1 MVEHRELVLRL
12 TAEHFG
18 LMATAVSIAAVLGIS
33 AAITASRYS
42 RVGEALSVAA
52 NTAQAVPSFAVL
64 GLAIPFLG
72 IGFAPAVFALVLRAV
87 LPIYL
92 NTHLGLL
99 AVDRAVIDA
108 ARGQGM
114 RDLQVLRMVEIP
126 LATPVILAGIK
137 TAAVEGVAIATLAA
151 FIGAG
156 GLGDL
161 ILQGIAIVDT
171 DRLLAGAVPAALM
184 AVSVEL
190 GFRLCER
197 RVEMAAGNPL
207 DRQDESPMMLM

>member
-1 MVEHRELVLRL
+1 MTSWLSFMIEHHSLVLRL
-12 TAEHFG
+12 TAEHLG
-18 LMATAVSIAAVLGIS
+18 LMLSALSIAMVLGIFGG
-33 AAITASRYS
+33 IVASRHP
-42 RVGEALSVAA
+42 RVGNALLVVA

-72 IGFAPAVFALVLRAV
+72 IGFYPAVFALLLRGV

-92 NTHLGLL
+92 NTHVGLL
-99 AVDRAVIDA
+99 SVNQAVIDA

-114 RDLQVLRMVEIP
+114 RNSELLRIVEIP
-126 LATPVILAGIK
+126 LAAPVILAGIK

-161 ILQGIAIVDT
+161 ILQGIAMVDS
-171 DRLLAGAVPAALM
+171 DRLLAGAVPAALL
-184 AVSVEL
+184 AISIEL
-190 GFRLCER
+190 AFRVCER
-197 RVEMAAGNPL
+197 RMVPRAP
-207 DRQDESPMMLM
+207 